1 LASDGLGDVRK
12 FADTLVETGSVE
24 EALRAAGNGWQKAR
38 DLIIETRMDQ
48 VKEYGLTES
57 QMAFYRSALGGLL
70 PTLAPEITGL
80 HDALGTDLSEARTAL
95 VRDGGETGEHIA
107 VLLTRSVTSH
117 DDTYLRMIGAYNRAN
132 TGGNPVS
139 PPLTQRSVS
148 GGQAGDLLD
157 LIAVP
162 ESRGNYNAWY
172 GNAAQDRLD
181 LADLTVDQVR
191 DLQAD
196 LVRTN
201 GGSAIGRYQFLD
213 DTLDG
218 LVNRLGLSGA
228 ELFTPALQ
236 DRMALELARDA
247 GMEDWIG
254 GRISDERF
262 AENLS
267 QVWAG
272 LPRDGSNESYYAGT
286 QGNRATVDW
295 DSVIASLRV
304 IRGGRAS

>member
-1 LASDGLGDVRK
+1 LASDGLGDVRQ
-12 FADTLVETGSVE
+12 FADTLIETRSVE

-38 DLIIETRMDQ
+38 DLLIETRMDQ
-48 VKEYGLTES
+48 VQGYGLTDA

-70 PTLAPEITGL
+70 PTLAPEMTGL

-95 VRDGGETGEHIA
+95 VREGGETGEHIA
-107 VLLTRSVTSH
+107 VLLTRSVTAH

-132 TGGNPVS
+132 TGGDPVS

-148 GGQAGDLLD
+148 GGQAGALLD
-157 LIAVP
+157 LIATP

-172 GNAAQDRLD
+172 GDAGQDRLE
-181 LADLTVDQVR
+181 LSALNVDQVR

-201 GGSAIGRYQFLD
+201 GGSAIGRYQLLD

-218 LVNRLGLSGA
+218 LVDRLGLSGT
-228 ELFTPALQ
+228 EHFTPALQ

-247 GMEDWIG
+247 GMADWIA
-254 GRISDERF
+254 GRVSDERF

-272 LPRDGSNESYYAGT
+272 LPRDASNESYYEGI
-286 QGNRATVDW
+286 QGNQATVDW
-295 DSVIASLRV
+295 NIVIASLRA
-304 IRGGRAS
+304 IRGGRPS